1 MIDGVKLTFPTPN
14 DVGKD
19 LVFRAR
25 TASITHSIE
34 PGALS
39 GGSGIIGL
47 ATNLASN
54 QDVQGEG
61 KRQQGRIDTGGG
73 PHTTTIRLRNWKGSS
88 DRWGATDGSAWD
100 AGGADPRTQLQVLD
114 NALRSIKLDSTA
126 PLVLETGEYSS
137 SGRFDPIDT
146 APTQSGLE
154 FDVDEDV
161 STFRGEL
168 SLVDVI
174 SLQQAIDMVEQK
186 T

>member
-1 MIDGVKLTFPTPN
+1 MIDGVRIDFPDGN

-19 LVFRAR
+19 LVFRS
-25 TASITHSIE
+25 TSASVTHSVE

-39 GGSGIIGL
+39 GLGNIIGL
-47 ATNLASN
+47 ATRLAGN

-61 KRQQGRIDTGGG
+61 KRQQARLDTGSG
-73 PHTTTIRLRNWKGSS
+73 PHVTSIRFTSWKDSTQ
-88 DRWGATDGSAWD
+88 RWGATDGSAWD

-114 NALRSIKLDSTA
+114 NALRSIRVDSTA
-126 PLVLETGEYSS
+126 PILLEVGEYSS
-137 SGRFDPIDT
+137 SGRFSPLEV

-161 STFRGEL
+161 SQVRGEV
-168 SLVDVI
+168 SFVDV
-174 SLQQAIDMVEQK
+174 LALEQAIDMVEQK